1 MSASERLLLPIR
13 GLLPLAA
20 GLLVW
25 QFAANGV
32 SPQFPPPLVWL
43 AAVLTLVKTGAFWPA
58 AAATLSTL
66 VISLVVASATGFA
79 LGLLIGTVA
88 MVRDWS
94 GPLLEYF
101 RAIPP
106 PVLIPIVVLMLGY
119 SSVMKIAVVAF
130 AGFWPV
136 LLNTITGVS
145 QIRALT
151 FDVAK
156 SFRLSWLERMI
167 KIVIPATIPSLL
179 LGVRVALPHTVII
192 TLVVE
197 MFTGAVGL
205 GGLMIMAERNFNAA
219 AVFGLLV
226 VVGLLGF
233 GLSALFNIL
242 QRAILKRWPTA
253 AATGA

>member
-1 MSASERLLLPIR
+1 
-13 GLLPLAA
+13 
-20 GLLVW
+20 
-25 QFAANGV
+25 
-32 SPQFPPPLVWL
+32 
-43 AAVLTLVKTGAFWPA
+43 
-58 AAATLSTL
+58 
-66 VISLVVASATGFA
+66 
-79 LGLLIGTVA
+79 
-88 MVRDWS
+88 
-94 GPLLEYF
+94 
-101 RAIPP
+101 
-106 PVLIPIVVLMLGY
+106 
-119 SSVMKIAVVAF
+119 
-130 AGFWPV
+130 
-136 LLNTITGVS
+136 
-145 QIRALT
+145 
-151 FDVAK
+151 
-156 SFRLSWLERMI
+156 MI